1 MKIYQLF
8 YPSLILQ
15 KNLLTHVNLVK
26 HLVASIITT
35 ALFFC
40 TQQMLSPVVRCMLA
54 LMEIAFVSTTSIVS
68 LSKGCL
74 LSFPSVL
81 TKLYLTSISKVGSR
95 LYTRKNGEK
104 FVEVCL
110 ITLSANK
117 TPSIILNQ
125 SHGLP
130 SKTLTKFVFFWY
142 TYSVVPIWLR
152 MIHRSYKLLSADHV
166 VWNFANFIH
175 KLLPLV
181 YNLNL
186 HPLGTYNLILMK
198 ELSNGGGTFVF
209 LGFISDY
216 LL

>member
-35 ALFFC
+35 ALFFF
-40 TQQMLSPVVRCMLA
+40 TQQMLSPVVRCMFA
-54 LMEIAFVSTTSIVS
+54 LMEIAFVSTTSIFS
-68 LSKGCL
+68 LPKGCL

-110 ITLSANK
+110 FTLSATK

-130 SKTLTKFVFFWY
+130 SKTLTNYFFLWY

-181 YNLNL
+181 FNLNL

-209 LGFISDY
+209 MGFISDY

>member
-1 MKIYQLF
+1 MF
-8 YPSLILQ
+8 
-15 KNLLTHVNLVK
+15 
-26 HLVASIITT
+26 
-35 ALFFC
+35 
-40 TQQMLSPVVRCMLA
+40 A
-54 LMEIAFVSTTSIVS
+54 LMEIAFVSTTSNVS

-95 LYTRKNGEK
+95 LCTRKNGEK

-110 ITLSANK
+110 LTLSANK
-117 TPSIILNQ
+117 TPLIILNQ

-130 SKTLTKFVFFWY
+130 SKTLTNFFFFFWY
-142 TYSVVPIWLR
+142 TYFVVPIWLR

-175 KLLPLV
+175 KLLPWS
-181 YNLNL
+181 
-186 HPLGTYNLILMK
+186 LIWIFIHWGHIISYSWRNWAMA
-198 ELSNGGGTFVF
+198 EA
-209 LGFISDY
+209 GFISDY

>member
-1 MKIYQLF
+1 MF
-8 YPSLILQ
+8 
-15 KNLLTHVNLVK
+15 
-26 HLVASIITT
+26 
-35 ALFFC
+35 
-40 TQQMLSPVVRCMLA
+40 A
-54 LMEIAFVSTTSIVS
+54 LMEIAFVSTTSNVS

-110 ITLSANK
+110 LTLSANK
-117 TPSIILNQ
+117 TASIILNQ

-130 SKTLTKFVFFWY
+130 SKTLIFFWY

-152 MIHRSYKLLSADHV
+152 MIHRSYKLLSADHI

-181 YNLNL
+181 FNLNL
-186 HPLGTYNLILMK
+186 HPLRTYNLILMK
-198 ELSNGGGTFVF
+198 ELSNGGGTFIF
-209 LGFISDY
+209 MGFISDY